1 MTSCARCVLSLW
13 SKGWPATSKTGILPC
28 VTTGTT
34 TGASEEFD
42 MASHLF
48 LRASAVRLAAGL
60 SGLAILAAC
69 SEPLDLD
76 MRGIL
81 NGGFNT
87 ADAAR
92 AATASRPDPDNRGVI
107 SYPNYQV
114 AVAQRGDTLATL
126 ARRVG
131 LPAGEL
137 ARFNGIQTGDP
148 LRAGEIV
155 ALPRRVAEP
164 SPATGAIA
172 TGPIRPASEI
182 DITTLANDAIERSE
196 PTPATRATPQTG
208 EEPVRHQV
216 KRGETA
222 FTIARLY
229 NVSVRSLAEW
239 NGLDSSFTLR
249 EGQYLLIP
257 VVTQEPRRST
267 TPQAPG
273 QGSPTPEPPS
283 ASQPLP
289 DEITTPPTEDTSAPD
304 VGQQTAASDTGAA
317 MSFPVQ
323 GSIIRAYAKGRN
335 DGIDIGAS
343 VGTSVKAAASGQ
355 VAAITTNTDGI
366 NILVVRHPDNL
377 LTVYTHVDKIS
388 VAKGDAVSRGQS
400 IARVADFDPP
410 RVHFE
415 VRKGFDSVD
424 QMDYLR

>member
-1 MTSCARCVLSLW
+1 M
-13 SKGWPATSKTGILPC
+13 
-28 VTTGTT
+28 
-34 TGASEEFD
+34 
-42 MASHLF
+42 
-48 LRASAVRLAAGL
+48 AVRRVSLRSGFRVGTSLSVLAL
-60 SGLAILAAC
+60 LAAC

-76 MRGIL
+76 MRGL
-81 NGGFNT
+81 MNGGFNT

-92 AATASRPDPDNRGVI
+92 AATAPRPQPDDRGVI

-114 AVAQRGDTLATL
+114 AVARRGDTLAQL
-126 ARRVG
+126 AARVG
-131 LPAGEL
+131 LPADEL
-137 ARFNGIQTGDP
+137 ARYNGVQTGDP
-148 LRAGEIV
+148 LRAGEII

-164 SPATGAIA
+164 SPETGAIS

-182 DITTLANDAIERSE
+182 DITTLAGDAIDRSA
-196 PTPATRATPQTG
+196 PTPATERPTPQTG
-208 EEPVRHQV
+208 SEPIRHQV

-222 FTIARLY
+222 FTISRLY

-257 VVTQEPRRST
+257 VVTAAVST
-267 TPQAPG
+267 EEDSTQLPG
-273 QGSPTPEPPS
+273 TGSPTPEPPS

-289 DEITTPPTEDTSAPD
+289 EEIPAAAATTTA
-304 VGQQTAASDTGAA
+304 TAAAPIANLGKQTGASASNAA

-323 GSIIRAYAKGRN
+323 GSIIREYAKGRN

-343 VGTSVKAAASGQ
+343 VGTTVKAAASGQ
-355 VAAITTNTDGI
+355 VAAITRNTDGI
-366 NILVVRHPDNL
+366 NILVIRHPDNL
-377 LTVYTHVDKIS
+377 LSVYTHVDNIT

-400 IARVADFDPP
+400 IAKVADFEPS

-424 QMDYLR
+424 PMGYLR

>member
-1 MTSCARCVLSLW
+1 MANDDR
-13 SKGWPATSKTGILPC
+13 G
-28 VTTGTT
+28 T
-34 TGASEEFD
+34 TGAFEDID
-42 MASHLF
+42 MAVCRVS
-48 LRASAVRLAAGL
+48 LRSGFRVGTSLSVLAL
-60 SGLAILAAC
+60 LAAC

-76 MRGIL
+76 MRGL
-81 NGGFNT
+81 MNGGFNT

-92 AATASRPDPDNRGVI
+92 AATAPRPQPDDRGVI

-114 AVAQRGDTLATL
+114 AVARRGDTLAQL
-126 ARRVG
+126 AARVG
-131 LPAGEL
+131 LPADEL
-137 ARFNGIQTGDP
+137 ARYNGVQTGDP
-148 LRAGEIV
+148 LRAGEII

-164 SPATGAIA
+164 SPETGAIS

-182 DITTLANDAIERSE
+182 DITTLAGDAIDRSA
-196 PTPATRATPQTG
+196 PTPAAERPTPQTG
-208 EEPVRHQV
+208 SEPIRHQV

-222 FTIARLY
+222 FTISRLY

-257 VVTQEPRRST
+257 VVTAAVST
-267 TPQAPG
+267 EEDSTQLPG
-273 QGSPTPEPPS
+273 TGSPTPEPPS

-289 DEITTPPTEDTSAPD
+289 EEIPAAAATTTA
-304 VGQQTAASDTGAA
+304 TAAAPIANLGKQTGASASNAA

-323 GSIIRAYAKGRN
+323 GSIIREYAKGRN

-343 VGTSVKAAASGQ
+343 VGTTVKAAASGQ
-355 VAAITTNTDGI
+355 VAAITRNTDGI
-366 NILVVRHPDNL
+366 NILVIRHPDNL
-377 LTVYTHVDKIS
+377 LSVYTHVDNIT

-400 IARVADFDPP
+400 IAKVADFEPS

-424 QMDYLR
+424 PMGYLR

>member
-1 MTSCARCVLSLW
+1 MAKPTFPRSPVFRAGTSLSL
-13 SKGWPATSKTGILPC
+13 
-28 VTTGTT
+28 
-34 TGASEEFD
+34 
-42 MASHLF
+42 
-48 LRASAVRLAAGL
+48 LAAL
-60 SGLAILAAC
+60 SAC

-76 MRGIL
+76 LRGRL

-92 AATASRPDPDNRGVI
+92 AATAERPAPDNRGVI

-114 AVAQRGDTLATL
+114 AVAQRGDTLARL
-126 ARRVG
+126 AARVG
-131 LPAGEL
+131 LPAEEL
-137 ARFNGIQTGDP
+137 ARYNGIQTGDV

-164 SPATGAIA
+164 SPATGAVS
-172 TGPIRPASEI
+172 TGPIQPPSQV
-182 DITTLANDAIERSE
+182 DITTLAGNAIERSA
-196 PTPATRATPQTG
+196 PTPATPRAAPQTG
-208 EEPVRHQV
+208 TEPIRHQV

-239 NGLDSSFTLR
+239 NGLDSEFTLR

-257 VVTQEPRRST
+257 VVVAAAAPRSSATQ
-267 TPQAPG
+267 PG

-289 DEITTPPTEDTSAPD
+289 AETPTPAAAPPTSAPVAD
-304 VGQQTAASDTGAA
+304 VGRQTSASASDAA

-323 GSIIRAYAKGRN
+323 GSIIREYAKGRN
-335 DGIDIGAS
+335 DGIDIGAP
-343 VGTSVKAAASGQ
+343 VGTTVKAAASGQ

-366 NILVVRHPDNL
+366 NILVIRHPDNL
-377 LTVYTHVDKIS
+377 LTVYTHVDNIT
-388 VAKGDAVSRGQS
+388 VGKGDAVSKGQS
-400 IARVADFDPP
+400 IAKVAKFDPA

-424 QMDYLR
+424 PMDYLR

>member
-1 MTSCARCVLSLW
+1 MADDDR
-13 SKGWPATSKTGILPC
+13 G
-28 VTTGTT
+28 T
-34 TGASEEFD
+34 TGAFEDID
-42 MASHLF
+42 MAVRRVS
-48 LRASAVRLAAGL
+48 LRSGFRVGTSLSVLAL
-60 SGLAILAAC
+60 LAAC

-76 MRGIL
+76 MRGLI

-92 AATASRPDPDNRGVI
+92 AATAPRPQPDDRGVI

-114 AVAQRGDTLATL
+114 AVARRGDTLAQL
-126 ARRVG
+126 AARVG
-131 LPAGEL
+131 LPADEL
-137 ARFNGIQTGDP
+137 ARYNGVQTGDP
-148 LRAGEIV
+148 LRAGEII

-164 SPATGAIA
+164 SPETGAIS

-182 DITTLANDAIERSE
+182 DITTLAGDAIDRSA
-196 PTPATRATPQTG
+196 PTPATERPTPQTG
-208 EEPVRHQV
+208 SEPIRHQV

-222 FTIARLY
+222 FTISRLY

-257 VVTQEPRRST
+257 VVTAAVSTQEDT
-267 TPQAPG
+267 TRLPG
-273 QGSPTPEPPS
+273 TGSPTPEPPS

-289 DEITTPPTEDTSAPD
+289 EETPAAAATTTA
-304 VGQQTAASDTGAA
+304 TAAAPIANLGKQTGASASNAA

-323 GSIIRAYAKGRN
+323 GSIIREYAKGRN

-343 VGTSVKAAASGQ
+343 VGTTVKAAASGQ
-355 VAAITTNTDGI
+355 VAAITRNTDGI
-366 NILVVRHPDNL
+366 NILVIRHPDNL
-377 LTVYTHVDKIS
+377 LSVYTHVDNIT

-400 IARVADFDPP
+400 IAKVADFEPS

-424 QMDYLR
+424 PMGYLR

>member
-1 MTSCARCVLSLW
+1 MADDDR
-13 SKGWPATSKTGILPC
+13 G
-28 VTTGTT
+28 T
-34 TGASEEFD
+34 TGAFEDID
-42 MASHLF
+42 MAVRRVS
-48 LRASAVRLAAGL
+48 LRSGFRVGTSLSVLAL
-60 SGLAILAAC
+60 LAAC

-76 MRGIL
+76 MRGLI

-92 AATASRPDPDNRGVI
+92 AATAPRPQPDDRGVI

-114 AVAQRGDTLATL
+114 AVARRGDTLAQL
-126 ARRVG
+126 AARVG
-131 LPAGEL
+131 LPADEL
-137 ARFNGIQTGDP
+137 ARYNGVQTGDP
-148 LRAGEIV
+148 LRAGEII

-164 SPATGAIA
+164 SPETGAIS

-182 DITTLANDAIERSE
+182 DITTLAGDAIDRSA
-196 PTPATRATPQTG
+196 PTPAAERPTPQTG
-208 EEPVRHQV
+208 SEPIRHQV

-222 FTIARLY
+222 FTISRLY

-257 VVTQEPRRST
+257 VVTAAVST
-267 TPQAPG
+267 EEDSTQLPG
-273 QGSPTPEPPS
+273 TGSPTPEPPS

-289 DEITTPPTEDTSAPD
+289 EETPAAAATTTA
-304 VGQQTAASDTGAA
+304 TAAAPIANLRKQTGASASNAA

-323 GSIIRAYAKGRN
+323 GSIIREYAKGRN

-343 VGTSVKAAASGQ
+343 VGTTVKAAASGQ
-355 VAAITTNTDGI
+355 VAAITRNTDGI
-366 NILVVRHPDNL
+366 NILVIRHPDNL
-377 LTVYTHVDKIS
+377 LSVYTHVDNIT

-400 IARVADFDPP
+400 IAKVADFEPS

-424 QMDYLR
+424 PMGYLR